1 MTREEDLPTVEA
13 RPQAA
18 ARLSRPDGDR
28 RRPQGHR
35 GASGSRAQAP
45 VGLSQKAAL
54 VRTRRDA
61 ALGRLT
67 KRPEFLAAASGR
79 RFHTERMSLQARRR
93 PETEAVEGLRVGFTL
108 TKRVGHA
115 TERNRIRRRLR
126 SAIAEVGCAFA
137 SEPVDIV
144 IVGRR
149 DALAASYSTL
159 IEDLSRGLKAVTR
172 PKAPGRGHDH
182 PIKPAQETAS
192 QRT

>member
-1 MTREEDLPTVEA
+1 M
-13 RPQAA
+13 
-18 ARLSRPDGDR
+18 
-28 RRPQGHR
+28 
-35 GASGSRAQAP
+35 
-45 VGLSQKAAL
+45 
-54 VRTRRDA
+54 RTRRDT

-79 RFHTERMSLQARRR
+79 RFHTERMSLQGRRR
-93 PETEAVEGLRVGFTL
+93 EDAETIEGLRIGFTV

-126 SAIAEVGCAFA
+126 SAIAEAGSAFA

-144 IVGRR
+144 VVGRR
-149 DALAASYSTL
+149 DALAAPFSTL

-182 PIKPAQETAS
+182 SSKPAQETAP
-192 QRT
+192 QRPDDHA